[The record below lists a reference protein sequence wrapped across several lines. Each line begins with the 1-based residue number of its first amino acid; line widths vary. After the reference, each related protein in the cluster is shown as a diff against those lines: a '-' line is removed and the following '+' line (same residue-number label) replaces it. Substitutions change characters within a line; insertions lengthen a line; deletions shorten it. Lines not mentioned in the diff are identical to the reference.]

1 MSALNFA
8 AFSFLTIVLFIAAVM
23 DIRIHKI
30 PNWLTYP
37 AVIIAIVGHT
47 WSGGWEGFLFSA
59 QGTALGLAIL
69 FVPYLTGGMGAG
81 DAKLLAAVGG
91 ILGPGGVLT
100 AFLFTALVGG
110 IYAMILLGVRGYLTH
125 ALRQAAGFLKTFL
138 LTGTL
143 VLPAAPK
150 RRRGLE
156 LYYGFAIALGTF
168 VSVSW
173 KNLI

>member
-1 MSALNFA
+1 MSALNIA
-8 AFSFLTIVLFIAAVM
+8 TFSFLTVVLFIAAVM
-23 DIRIHKI
+23 DVRIHKI

-37 AVIIAIVGHT
+37 TVIIAIVNHT
-47 WSGGWEGFLFSA
+47 WSGGWEGFLFSI
-59 QGTALGLAIL
+59 QGVGLGLAIL
-69 FVPYLTGGMGAG
+69 IIPYFIGGMGAG
-81 DAKLLAAVGG
+81 DAKLLGAVGG
-91 ILGPGGVLT
+91 ILGPGGVFT

-110 IYAMILLGVRGYLTH
+110 IYAVVLLGVRGYLAH
-125 ALRQAAGFLKTFL
+125 ALRQAAGFVKTFL

-143 VLPAAPK
+143 AFPASPK